1 MAIELIA
8 KSYRD
13 DMICVSSQVLKEFA
27 NFAFKRTRK
36 SAAEINATLLK
47 IGAYSFVADTKEL
60 ITDGV
65 IGKEQWQVGFYDAL
79 MIAAANKAGCSTM
92 YTEDLNNVHAVTV
105 LGSYAPESTVS
116 TPKVQ
121 LGDET
126 HLSPTLDLSGW
137 AGTFNKAFGGG
148 LTFAEGATISV
159 KVGDRRVPKK
169 VIGWTE
175 GTGPVNVNFVLTDA
189 VGRLSVES
197 DGVYRHTGLQ
207 IIVK

>member
-1 MAIELIA
+1 MVFIDTNVWVYALSSQDHQKKNVAIELIA

-36 SAAEINATLLK
+36 TAAEINATLLK

-92 YTEDLNNVHAVTV
+92 YTEDLNDGQKYGNVVV
-105 LGSYAPESTVS
+105 INPFKL
-116 TPKVQ
+116 
-121 LGDET
+121 
-126 HLSPTLDLSGW
+126 
-137 AGTFNKAFGGG
+137 
-148 LTFAEGATISV
+148 
-159 KVGDRRVPKK
+159 KK
-169 VIGWTE
+169 
-175 GTGPVNVNFVLTDA
+175 
-189 VGRLSVES
+189 
-197 DGVYRHTGLQ
+197 
-207 IIVK
+207 